1 MKCVILLVGY
11 AEDGTEWSAMTPEE
25 QQVYLDGHE
34 AFDRVFRERA
44 QCEILAG
51 EALSGA
57 EAATVLRLRPDARP
71 ALTDG
76 CYTESTEQVGG
87 FYLVEV
93 PDLDTLV
100 ELCEQLPPYVLELR
114 PVIDVG

>member
-1 MKCVILLVGY
+1 MKCVILLVDY
-11 AEDGTEWSAMTPEE
+11 AQDGTEWERMTPEE
-25 QQVYLDGHE
+25 QQVYMDGHE
-34 AFDRVFRERA
+34 AFGQAFKEREGC
-44 QCEILAG
+44 QILAG

-57 EAATVLRLRPDARP
+57 EAATVVRLEPGAGP

-100 ELCEQLPPYVLELR
+100 GLCGLLPPYVLELR
-114 PVIDVG
+114 PTIEV

>member
-1 MKCVILLVGY
+1 MKCVILLVDY
-11 AEDGTEWSAMTPEE
+11 AQDGTEWERMTPEE
-25 QQVYLDGHE
+25 QQVYLEGHE
-34 AFDRVFRERA
+34 AFDRAFRERA
-44 QCEILAG
+44 GCEILAG

-57 EAATVLRLRPDARP
+57 ESATVIRLLPGERP

-100 ELCEQLPPYVLELR
+100 ELCAQLPPYVVELR
-114 PVIDVG
+114 PVIDI

>member
-1 MKCVILLVGY
+1 VRFVILLAGY
-11 AEDGTEWSAMTPEE
+11 AEEGTEWERMTPEE

-34 AFDRVFRERA
+34 AFDKAFAA
-44 QCEILAG
+44 QEGCEILAG

-57 EAATVLRLRPDARP
+57 EAATVLRLQPGQRPV
-71 ALTDG
+71 LTDG

-87 FYLVEV
+87 FYLVQV

-100 ELCEQLPPYVLELR
+100 ELCTQLPPYVLELR